1 MKHIDLFINYIK
13 RFFSGKL
20 ILILF
25 SFIVI
30 VAVQFMSHIVLTGG
44 YKDIGLEFSAADFVL
59 SSFDRLGFYFNM
71 IMIPFL
77 LIFIG
82 IRRDFYINDLIRCR
96 SKSTLFKYQFF
107 TICIVQTVFAAAELF
122 ISVILGRIQYKSL
135 INFDEA
141 GSYFVFEN
149 NGAHSNISFFRLC
162 LLVFLFA
169 VLVSVLINSVLLL
182 LNWAVANGSLAL
194 VAMIAL
200 FAFDV
205 FGKIGAYRIFGI
217 SYEQLVDYNWYM
229 LLLALAGIAVIFA
242 AGMLLSSRKD
252 FLNVK

>member
-1 MKHIDLFINYIK
+1 
-13 RFFSGKL
+13 
-20 ILILF
+20 
-25 SFIVI
+25 
-30 VAVQFMSHIVLTGG
+30 MSLKITAHTAI
-44 YKDIGLEFSAADFVL
+44 
-59 SSFDRLGFYFNM
+59 
-71 IMIPFL
+71 FL
-77 LIFIG
+77 
-82 IRRDFYINDLIRCR
+82 
-96 SKSTLFKYQFF
+96 
-107 TICIVQTVFAAAELF
+107 
-122 ISVILGRIQYKSL
+122 
-135 INFDEA
+135 
-141 GSYFVFEN
+141 
-149 NGAHSNISFFRLC
+149 FFRLC